1 MLIHALRAPVFATN
15 TLVLAPREAGPAV
28 VVDPGAGTAPLLD
41 AVLARR
47 GLHVAA
53 VLLTHGHPD
62 HVWDCAAVAPGAP
75 VHVGADDIE
84 WLRDPGG
91 LLGPA
96 LGPMFASLVD
106 TPWRA
111 PAQVTPLPAGPVEPV
126 PGLVLEVIP
135 APGHTA
141 GSTLFQLTGCDELV
155 GPVFAEAGVSDHGG
169 PVVLTGDVLFAGS
182 IGRTDLPGG
191 DERRMAATLRD
202 LAARLPHDALLV
214 PGHGPATTMARE
226 LATNPFLARVQG

>member
-15 TLVLAPREAGPAV
+15 TLVVAPQEGGPAV
-28 VVDPGAGTAPLLD
+28 VVDPGAGTGPLVD

-47 GLHVAA
+47 RLHIGA

-62 HVWDCAAVAPGAP
+62 HVWDCASVAPDGP
-75 VHVGADDIE
+75 VHVGAGDVD
-84 WLRDPGG
+84 WLRDPGA

-106 TPWRA
+106 TAWHA
-111 PAQVTPLPAGPVEPV
+111 PAHVTPIGTGRVEPV
-126 PGLVLEVIP
+126 PGLVLEAIP

-141 GSTLFQLTGCDELV
+141 GSTLFQLSGCEELTG
-155 GPVFAEAGVSDHGG
+155 PAFAEAGVRDHGG

-182 IGRTDLPGG
+182 VGRTDLPGG
-191 DERRMAATLRD
+191 DERRMAETLRD

-226 LATNPFLARVQG
+226 LATNPFLAQVQG